1 MALLELLQLG
11 GRGTDWPGAVH
22 HLGDRAA
29 ARRLAHVLVEVADGD
44 AAIDGHLALIEVL
57 LARHHP
63 EQRRL
68 ARAVRIDETDLVA
81 ETDPPFASSTRAR
94 VSWGLTGGQNAPL
107 RRAAWA
113 NLTLE
118 RRAVASQADRPH
130 GNA

>member
-29 ARRLAHVLVEVADGD
+29 ARHLAHVLAEVADGD
-44 AAIDGHLALIEVL
+44 AAIDGHLALIGVL

-68 ARAVRIDETDLVA
+68 AGAVRPDEADLLAALKRRGGFDEDDLMAVLLA
-81 ETDPPFASSTRAR
+81 DGIEANHGCAR
-94 VSWGLTGGQNAPL
+94 
-107 RRAAWA
+107 
-113 NLTLE
+113 NL
-118 RRAVASQADRPH
+118 
-130 GNA
+130 